1 MATTETEIKRLWGE
15 IEKIKKQVARLK
27 RSGNGKRRGIPPKR
41 RRIVSRRRMRAR
53 NEGEIADEILRRTGM
68 LAELTPEEKAMA
80 AEWRAL
86 PQAEKQRVR
95 DELWNLK
102 LEKPLSQIIIENR

>member
-1 MATTETEIKRLWGE
+1 MATTETEIKRLWRE
-15 IEKIKKQVARLK
+15 VEKLKKQVEQIK
-27 RSGNGKRRGIPPKR
+27 RTGNGKRRTTAQKR
-41 RRIVSRRRMRAR
+41 KP
-53 NEGEIADEILRRTGM
+53 IAPRSQKRPVTERELVDEALRRAGL
-68 LAELTPEEKAMA
+68 LAELTPEEKARA

-86 PQAEKQRVR
+86 PEEEKQRVR

>member
-1 MATTETEIKRLWGE
+1 MAIAATEIKRIQRD
-15 IEKIKKQVARLK
+15 IETLKKKVAQLQ
-27 RSGNGKRRGIPPKR
+27 RRGNDKRYAPARRKTIIPR
-41 RRIVSRRRMRAR
+41 SRAADE
-53 NEGEIADEILRRTGM
+53 NASVDEILRRAGL

-86 PQAEKQRVR
+86 PEEEKQRVR
-95 DELWNLK
+95 DTLWNLK

>member
-1 MATTETEIKRLWGE
+1 MAISLNDFKRLE
-15 IEKIKKQVARLK
+15 REVETLRKKVARLERRENGTRRTVVRK
-27 RSGNGKRRGIPPKR
+27 RKLSGRERVRDALRRG
-41 RRIVSRRRMRAR
+41 
-53 NEGEIADEILRRTGM
+53 GL

-86 PQAEKQRVR
+86 PDEEKQRVR

-102 LEKPLSQIIIENR
+102 LEKPISQIIIENR